1 MESMS
6 VVTVNGSMFFIKN
19 NIPDDII
26 KKIDSIAKEM
36 QLCVSLNDNTNDTE
50 MFYEFSQRVS
60 QQLNIDLEKIFIS
73 HVYRINV

>member
-1 MESMS
+1 MS